1 MTQNAANPN
10 CLADYEALAAHAM
23 DPKTWAYMQSGA
35 ADQYTFA
42 HNQQAFADIRLTPRH
57 LCSMQGGNTV
67 LELFGTT
74 FDYPILIAPVAYQ
87 KLAHPDGEQATV
99 LAASAMRAGMVVSTL
114 SSISMEDIAQ
124 ASSTPLWFQLYL
136 QPERQDSLTL
146 IQRAEAAGYGAIVI
160 TIDAAMNGCRN
171 AEQRAGFTLPDSIS
185 AVNLSDQ
192 RTTTPAINVAAG
204 ESLFQNQHIARFHD
218 WNDIEWAIRQSRL
231 PVLIKGI
238 MSPHDAHQAIQAG
251 AAGLVVSN
259 HGGRVLDTAPATIEV
274 LPAIINAARNT
285 PVLLDGG
292 IRRGTDVLKALA
304 LGAKAVLL
312 GRPIIHGL
320 AVNGPSGVAHVLH
333 ILRTE
338 FEMAM
343 MLCGRKTLAD
353 IDESVIWTK
362 PLRHD

>member
-1 MTQNAANPN
+1 
-10 CLADYEALAAHAM
+10 
-23 DPKTWAYMQSGA
+23 
-35 ADQYTFA
+35 
-42 HNQQAFADIRLTPRH
+42 
-57 LCSMQGGNTV
+57 
-67 LELFGTT
+67 
-74 FDYPILIAPVAYQ
+74 
-87 KLAHPDGEQATV
+87 
-99 LAASAMRAGMVVSTL
+99 
-114 SSISMEDIAQ
+114 
-124 ASSTPLWFQLYL
+124 
-136 QPERQDSLTL
+136 
-146 IQRAEAAGYGAIVI
+146 
-160 TIDAAMNGCRN
+160 
-171 AEQRAGFTLPDSIS
+171 
-185 AVNLSDQ
+185 LSDQ